1 MANLLLDYDEARQIV
16 QKLGYLPLAIDQAGA
31 YLNRLSKPLHTFLPL
46 FESNFKTALGKKPP
60 KAVWQYG
67 EKTVITTWEIS
78 FRAIQD
84 QDPQAALLLLLC
96 SFISHEDIDT
106 GFLSRGLHEMF
117 ASGEHNA
124 EQFLWDFVG

>member
-1 MANLLLDYDEARQIV
+1 MTNMLLDYDEARQIV

-31 YLNRLSKPLHTFLPL
+31 YLNRLSKPLRSFLPL

-78 FRAIQD
+78 FQAIQE
-84 QDPQAALLLLLC
+84 QDPQAAQLLLLC

-106 GFLSRGLHEMF
+106 RFLSRGLHERF
-117 ASGEHNA
+117 ASGEHSA
-124 EQFLWDFVG
+124 KQFL